1 MWRAFFM
8 AVGITLAILGA
19 ECLVV
24 EKAVFALPKKKEAE
38 PPTAAFP
45 GSSYLPGSEY
55 LIGAAPEPPKKT
67 KEVVPP
73 DWAPYALLSAG
84 AIVAIYSVTLAK
96 S

>member
-1 MWRAFFM
+1 MWRAFFL

-24 EKAVFALPKKKEAE
+24 EKAVFALPRKKEAE
-38 PPTAAFP
+38 PPPAAFP

-55 LIGAAPEPPKKT
+55 LIGEVPEAPKT

-73 DWAPYALLSAG
+73 EWAPYALLSAG
-84 AIVAIYSVTLAK
+84 AIVALYSVTLAK